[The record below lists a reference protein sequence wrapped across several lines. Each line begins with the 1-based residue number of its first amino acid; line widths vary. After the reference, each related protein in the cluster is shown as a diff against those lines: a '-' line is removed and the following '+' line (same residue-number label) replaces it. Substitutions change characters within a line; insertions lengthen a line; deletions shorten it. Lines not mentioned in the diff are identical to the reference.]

1 MKAAGQT
8 PASQIWELCSGGGTG
23 MLLWYMWL
31 LGSYSYH
38 TFWSYFLSC
47 FDFNNLPKLES
58 SRVIM
63 TDLLK
68 AIFLLFCVCKYCL
81 F

>member
-31 LGSYSYH
+31 LSSCSYH
-38 TFWSYFLSC
+38 IFWSCFLSC

-58 SRVIM
+58 IKVIM
-63 TDLLK
+63 TDLLE
-68 AIFLLFCVCKYCL
+68 AMFLLFFVCKHYP